1 MSKLWSF
8 LSRVLLPY
16 QLFDLTDEI
25 QIDDVVAAL
34 LHHRQQDGVAVVVD
48 LVDVHARH
56 VEKVLGDSRV
66 P

>member
-1 MSKLWSF
+1 M
-8 LSRVLLPY
+8 PY

-25 QIDDVVAAL
+25 QIDGVVAAL